1 MDQIESL
8 TGLPGVA
15 GASATARARQNQLDQ
30 DSFLK
35 LMIAQLKNQDPLKP
49 LDPTAYVSQLAQF
62 SSVSG
67 LQAIEQSVSE
77 LAASLRGNQVLDG
90 AALVGRSV
98 VADGDR
104 LRIDMPGSG
113 ASGAVEVP
121 PGVDGVQLVIR
132 DSSGQAIRSLALDTT
147 SGARDFYWNG
157 ATDFGGAA
165 PPGDYQFA
173 VLARIDGQTVSL
185 PTSVV
190 ARVGSVSIDQTN
202 NSLILNTDN
211 LGALP
216 LTAVR
221 RML

>member
-1 MDQIESL
+1 VESL
-8 TGLPGVA
+8 DSVSGLPSSVTS
-15 GASATARARQNQLDQ
+15 SAAARAERNQLDQ

-77 LAASLRGNQVLDG
+77 LASSLRGNQVLDA
-90 AALVGRSV
+90 AALVGRRV
-98 VADGDR
+98 VAAGDN
-104 LRIDMPGSG
+104 LRIEAAGGG
-113 ASGAVEVP
+113 AIGAAEVP
-121 PGVDGVQLVIR
+121 PGATGVQLVVR
-132 DSSGQAIRSLALDTT
+132 DASGQAVRTQALPAT
-147 SGARDFYWNG
+147 SGEQEFQWDGNTDSG
-157 ATDFGGAA
+157 AGV

-173 VLARIDGQTVSL
+173 VLARVDGQTTSL

-190 ARVGSVSIDQTN
+190 ARVNSVSIDQTN
-202 NSLILNTDN
+202 NSIILNTSN
-211 LGALP
+211 GGALA

-221 RML
+221 RVL

>member
-1 MDQIESL
+1 MTTTESVS
-8 TGLPGVA
+8 GLA
-15 GASATARARQNQLDQ
+15 GPASTSAAARAERNQLDQ

-77 LAASLRGNQVLDG
+77 LASSLRGNQVLDG

-98 VADGDR
+98 AVDGNTLR
-104 LRIDMPGSG
+104 LDTQRTG
-113 ASGAVEVP
+113 AGGAVEVP
-121 PGVDGVQLVIR
+121 PGATGVQLIVR
-132 DSSGQAIRSLALDTT
+132 DGSGQAVRTPALDAT
-147 SGARDFYWNG
+147 SGERDLFWDG
-157 ATDFGGAA
+157 TTDFGTAA

-173 VLARIDGQTVSL
+173 VLARIEGQTASL

-190 ARVGSVSIDQTN
+190 ARVNSVSIDQAT
-202 NSLILNTDN
+202 NSLILNTDYQGS
-211 LGALP
+211 LA

-221 RML
+221 RVL

>member
-1 MDQIESL
+1 MTTTESVS
-8 TGLPGVA
+8 GLA
-15 GASATARARQNQLDQ
+15 GPTSTSAAARAERNQLDQ

-77 LAASLRGNQVLDG
+77 LASSLRGNQVLDG

-98 VADGDR
+98 AVAGNTLR
-104 LRIDMPGSG
+104 LDAQRTG
-113 ASGAVEVP
+113 AGGAVEVP
-121 PGVDGVQLVIR
+121 PD
-132 DSSGQAIRSLALDTT
+132 AT
-147 SGARDFYWNG
+147 SGEREFFWDG
-157 ATDFGGAA
+157 TTDFGTAA

-173 VLARIDGQTVSL
+173 VLARIEGQTASL

-190 ARVGSVSIDQTN
+190 ARVNSVSIDQAT
-202 NSLILNTDN
+202 NSLILNTDYQGS
-211 LGALP
+211 LA

-221 RML
+221 RVL